1 MMKHRNIYNKVLPL
15 AVSVLLATGC
25 SSDTSVADTAK
36 RAVALRIELEGIS
49 PTRAIMD
56 TTLPDNSQYGI
67 YVTTDAQPTI
77 QRGHEW
83 FNIPV
88 TYQKGK
94 SSIEK
99 DIILDANPHYV
110 YATYPIEKNSDLMTR
125 SLEVKSQ
132 TDYLYGMAIDGDG
145 QRAAITENNPVA
157 HIRLRHAMALLRF
170 NIFQDES
177 NTAQNMVTGIRIPK
191 DITSCALDL
200 QTGKRMYEQW
210 GTNSISCQVNANPTA
225 QTVEMLVIP
234 NSQGVQEY
242 EFCVNGQWIYSS
254 LQTTIEENNSY
265 TFNVEIRSKGELAIS
280 NPIIVPRE
288 DGGSVNLTIDD

>member
-1 MMKHRNIYNKVLPL
+1 MMKHSNIYNKVLPL
-15 AVSVLLATGC
+15 AVSVLLATSC
-25 SSDTSVADTAK
+25 SSDTSVADAAK

-145 QRAAITENNPVA
+145 QRASITENNPVA

-177 NTAQNMVTGIRIPK
+177 NTAQNLVTGIRIPK

-200 QTGKRMYEQW
+200 QTGKRTNEQW
-210 GTNSISCQVNANPTA
+210 GAHAISCQVNANPTA

-234 NSQGVQEY
+234 NSQGVQGY
-242 EFCVNGQWIYSS
+242 EFCVNGQWIYGSV
-254 LQTTIEENNSY
+254 QTTIEENNSY
-265 TFNVEIRSKGELAIS
+265 TFNIEIRSKGVLAIS

-288 DGGSVNLTIDD
+288 DGGTDHLTIDD